1 MHSRSVASNSSRESN
16 GRTPRVSKERASE
29 VQRAVRRIVNVIMRR
44 LPSLKPFQEV
54 ITGVTIEPVALFVGS
69 R

>member
-1 MHSRSVASNSSRESN
+1 M
-16 GRTPRVSKERASE
+16 SKERASE